1 MNAPLSRDLPE
12 HIRKALET
20 VTLDDK
26 YSLDYGQAFMSGVQA
41 LVKLPMLQRVRDQ
54 RAGKNTAGFIS
65 GYRGS
70 PLGTYD
76 QSLVKAEKYLKAHHI
91 VFQPGVNEELAATA
105 LWGTQ
110 QLGFAPPGSN
120 KYDGVFGIWY
130 GKGPG
135 VDRCSDVF
143 KHANMAGTTP
153 WGGVIAVAGDD
164 HISKSSTAAHQSDHI
179 FKACGTPVFFPAN
192 VQEIL
197 DLGIHAFAMSRFS
210 GVWAGMKTIQEIVE
224 SSATAMIDPDRVQ
237 IKIPTDFVI
246 PPGGLHIRWPDAAL
260 EQEARL
266 FDYKWYAALAYIR
279 ANRLNYNVIEGKNDR
294 FGIIASGKAFND
306 TRQALLDL
314 GLDDPTCRRL
324 GIRLH
329 KVGVVWPL
337 EAQLTRE
344 FATGLQE
351 ILVVEEKRQVIEY
364 QLKEELYN
372 WRPDVRP
379 TVLGKFN
386 EVETGDQYGSGGEWS
401 MPNPTANTL
410 LRANADLSP
419 AIIARAIAQ
428 RVKKLGVDADIAAR
442 IDAQLAILNAKES
455 AMQVLE
461 LASGKGPERQPWFC
475 SGCPHN
481 TSTKVPDGSRA
492 MAGIGCHFMTIW
504 MDRATVGFTQM
515 GGEGVPWV
523 GQQPFSHDQH
533 MFANLGDGTYFHS
546 GLLAVR
552 QSIAAGVNIT
562 YKILYNDAVAMT
574 GGQQIGE
581 RPEGH
586 SVVQIAQSMRA
597 EGAIKIVVVTDE
609 PEKYADVKGLP
620 EGIAIEH
627 RDELDRIQRACREIK
642 GTTVIIYDQT
652 CATEKRRRRKR
663 GTMVDPAKR
672 VVINELVCEGC
683 GDCGVQSNCM
693 SVEPLETEF
702 GRKRQINQSTCN
714 KDISCVKGF
723 CPSFVTVEGGSLK
736 KKAKPPASGTRDA
749 WPELPTPRIAQAEE
763 VPGGVWGIIV
773 AGVGGTGVIT
783 IGQLLGVAAHL
794 EGKGVVT
801 QDAGGLAQKGGA
813 TWSHVLIGVNQDD
826 IRTTRV
832 GMASADLVLGCDPI
846 VVAGKET
853 LLRMRPGRTH
863 VALNSNSAPTAAF
876 VKNADWS
883 NPGEQCVADIAT
895 IVGTDGLGAFDAD
908 ALATRMLGDSIY
920 TNPMML
926 GFAWQ
931 KGWIPLELASLMRAI
946 ELNGVAV
953 ANNKLAFEWGRRAA
967 NDPAAVHKLLA
978 PSQVIA
984 FAPRNQQT
992 LDAMV
997 NSRVEFLTL
1006 YQNAAYARDY
1016 AAFVAK
1022 VRAAEQALGHGDK
1035 LPLSEAVARYLFK
1048 LMAYKDE
1055 YEVARLHTD
1064 AAFLNKVHAMFEG
1077 DFKLNYH
1084 LAPPLLARKNDKGEL
1099 QKSSF
1104 GPWVRVGFRAL
1115 ASLKGL
1121 RGSALDVFGR
1131 TEERRTERAL
1141 IGEYRAEIAAMLPAL
1156 SAGNRDVAAAFA
1168 RVPEQIRGYGHVKAR
1183 HLVAA
1188 RKQWALLVAQYQQPQ
1203 SPPQARVA

>member
-26 YSLDYGQAFMSGVQA
+26 YSLEYGQAFMSGVQA
-41 LVKLPMLQRVRDQ
+41 LVRLPMLQRVRDM
-54 RAGKNTAGFIS
+54 RVGKNTAGFIS

-76 QSLVKAEKYLKAHHI
+76 QSLQKAEKYLKAHHV

-164 HISKSSTAAHQSDHI
+164 HVAKSSTAAHQSDHI

-237 IKIPTDFVI
+237 IKIPTDFPM
-246 PPGGLHIRWPDAAL
+246 PPGGVHIRWPDAAL
-260 EQEARL
+260 DQEARL
-266 FDYKWYAALAYIR
+266 FDTKWYAALAYIR

-294 FGIIASGKAFND
+294 FGLIASGKAFND
-306 TRQALLDL
+306 TRQALADL
-314 GLDDPTCRRL
+314 GLDDATCQRL

-386 EVETGDQYGSGGEWS
+386 EVDGEDRYGAGGEWS

-428 RVKKLGVDADIAAR
+428 RLKKLGIDADTTAR
-442 IDAQLAILNAKES
+442 IDAQLAILSAKETS
-455 AMQVLE
+455 MQVLE
-461 LASGKGPERQPWFC
+461 VSTSAAIRQPWFC

-481 TSTKVPDGSRA
+481 TSTQVPEGSRA
-492 MAGIGCHFMTIW
+492 MAGIGCHFMSIW
-504 MDRATVGFTQM
+504 MDRSTTGFTQM

-574 GGQQIGE
+574 GGQQVGE

-597 EGAIKIVVVTDE
+597 EGAIKITIVTDE
-609 PEKYADVKGLP
+609 PEKYVGVKGIP
-620 EGIAIEH
+620 DGISIQH
-627 RDELDRIQRACREIK
+627 RDALDAVQREFREIK

-663 GTMVDPAKR
+663 GTLVDPAKR

-683 GDCGVQSNCM
+683 GDCSVQSNCI
-693 SVEPLETEF
+693 SVEPLETEL

-714 KDISCVKGF
+714 KDLSCVKGF

-736 KKAKPPASGTRDA
+736 KRSKPQSSDATGSWPALPQ
-749 WPELPTPRIAQAEE
+749 PEVADVHSA
-763 VPGGVWGIIV
+763 PGGVWGIVV

-794 EGKGVVT
+794 EGKGIVT

-813 TWSHVLIGVNQDD
+813 TWSHVLIGAMQDA

-832 GMASADLVLGCDPI
+832 GMASADLILGCDPI

-863 VALNSNSAPTAAF
+863 VALNAVSTPTAAF
-876 VKNADWS
+876 VKNANWV
-883 NPGEQCVADIAT
+883 NPSEQCLVDIAHA
-895 IVGTDGLGAFDAD
+895 VGAEHVGAFDAD
-908 ALATRMLGDSIY
+908 AVAVKVLGDSIY

-931 KGWIPLELASLMRAI
+931 KGWIPLQLESLMRAI
-946 ELNGVAV
+946 ELNAVAV
-953 ANNKLAFEWGRRAA
+953 AQNKLAFEWGRRAA
-967 NDPAAVHKLLA
+967 QDVDAVKRALN
-978 PSQVIA
+978 PGQVIA
-984 FAPRNQQT
+984 FSPRQKQS
-992 LDAMV
+992 LDDLVAH
-997 NSRVEFLTL
+997 RVAFLRE
-1006 YQNAAYARDY
+1006 YQNAAYAQQYLD
-1016 AAFVAK
+1016 FVSK
-1022 VRAAEQALGHGDK
+1022 VRAAEQGMGVAEK
-1035 LPLSEAVARYLFK
+1035 LPLTEAVARYLFK

-1055 YEVARLHTD
+1055 YEVARLYTD
-1064 AAFLNKVHAMFEG
+1064 PAFQAKVNAMFEG
-1077 DFKLNYH
+1077 DFKLHYH
-1084 LAPPLLARKNDKGEL
+1084 LAPPMLARTNDKGEL
-1099 QKSSF
+1099 QKTSF
-1104 GPWVRVGFRAL
+1104 GPWMRLGFRLL
-1115 ASLKGL
+1115 APMKVL
-1121 RGSALDVFGR
+1121 RGSALDVFGK
-1131 TEERRTERAL
+1131 TEERRQERAL
-1141 IGEYRAEIAAMLPAL
+1141 IQEYRAAIEGMLPLL
-1156 SAGNRDVAAAFA
+1156 SPANRDVAAAFA
-1168 RVPEQIRGYGHVKAR
+1168 RVPEQIRGFGHVKAR

-1188 RKQWALLVAQYQQPQ
+1188 RTQWDLLQTQFHAPKQ
-1203 SPPQARVA
+1203 QAA

>member
-1 MNAPLSRDLPE
+1 MNAPLPE

-20 VTLDDK
+20 VSLDDK
-26 YSLDYGQAFMSGVQA
+26 YALDHGRAFMSGVQA
-41 LVKLPMLQRVRDQ
+41 LVRLPMLQRTRDAL
-54 RAGKNTAGFIS
+54 AGKSTAGFIS

-70 PLGTYD
+70 PLGGYD
-76 QSLVKAEKYLKAHHI
+76 QALVKAAKYLKAQNI

-105 LWGTQ
+105 IWGTQ
-110 QLGFAPPGSN
+110 QLGFAPPGTN
-120 KYDGVFGIWY
+120 RFDGVFGIWY

-164 HISKSSTAAHQSDHI
+164 HVAKSSTAAHQSDHI
-179 FKACGTPVFFPAN
+179 FKACGLPVFFPAD

-197 DLGIHAFAMSRFS
+197 DMGIHAFAMSRFS

-224 SSATAMIDPDRVQ
+224 SSSTAEIDPHRVQ
-237 IKIPTDFVI
+237 IVLPTDFEM
-246 PPGGLHIRWPDAAL
+246 PPGGVHIRWPDHAL
-260 EQEARL
+260 DQEARL

-279 ANRLNYNVIEGKNDR
+279 ANKLNRTVIEGPNDR
-294 FGIIASGKAFND
+294 LGLIASGKAYND

-314 GLDDPTCRRL
+314 GLDDAACRQL

-337 EAQLTRE
+337 DAQLTRA

-379 TVLGKFN
+379 NVYGKFR
-386 EVETGDQYGSGGEWS
+386 EVEGDFSGGEWS
-401 MPNPTANTL
+401 MPNPAANTL

-419 AIIARAIAQ
+419 AMIARAIAQ
-428 RVKKLGVDADIAAR
+428 RLLRLGVDGDMRAR
-442 IDAQLAILNAKES
+442 IDAQLAILQAKET
-455 AMQVLE
+455 AMQVLQ
-461 LASGKGPERQPWFC
+461 AGAAPGADRAPWFC

-481 TSTKVPDGSRA
+481 TSTKVPEGSRA
-492 MAGIGCHFMTIW
+492 MAGIGCHFMAIW
-504 MDRATVGFTQM
+504 MDRSTLGFTQM

-523 GQQPFSHDQH
+523 GQQPFTTDQH
-533 MFANLGDGTYFHS
+533 MFANVGDGTYFHS
-546 GLLAVR
+546 GLLAIR

-574 GGQQIGE
+574 GGQQVGE

-586 SVVQIAQSMRA
+586 SVTQIAQSMRA
-597 EGAIKIVVVTDE
+597 EGAVQIVVVTDE
-609 PEKYADVKGLP
+609 PEKYAGVKLV
-620 EGIAIEH
+620 EGVAVQH
-627 RDELDRIQRACREIK
+627 RDQLDAIQRQFREIK

-663 GTMVDPAKR
+663 GSLVDPARR

-683 GDCGVQSNCM
+683 GDCSVQSNCL

-714 KDISCVKGF
+714 KDLSCLKGF
-723 CPSFVTVEGGSLK
+723 CPSFVTVEGGQLR
-736 KKAKPPASGTRDA
+736 KKARDKALSPFDLPALPEPVAAAAVQPDA
-749 WPELPTPRIAQAEE
+749 A
-763 VPGGVWGIIV
+763 WGIVV

-794 EGKGVVT
+794 EGKGIVT

-813 TWSHVLIGVNQDD
+813 TWSHVLIAPTQEA

-832 GMASADLVLGCDPI
+832 GMAGADLVIGCDPI
-846 VVAGKET
+846 VSAGKET
-853 LLRMRPGRTH
+853 LLRMREGRTH
-863 VALNSNSAPTAAF
+863 VALNSNSTPTAAF
-876 VKNADWS
+876 VRNANWQNPAQACADAIAAAVGAQGVASFNAD
-883 NPGEQCVADIAT
+883 AAAT
-895 IVGTDGLGAFDAD
+895 KL
-908 ALATRMLGDSIY
+908 LGDSIY

-931 KGWIPLELASLMRAI
+931 KGWIPLERASLLRAI
-946 ELNGVAV
+946 ELNAVAV
-953 ANNKLAFEWGRRAA
+953 EQNKAAFEWGRRAA
-967 NDPAAVHKLLA
+967 HDWASVEKLLTPA
-978 PSQVIA
+978 QVLQ
-984 FAPRNQQT
+984 FRPRET
-992 LDAMV
+992 LEDLVAR
-997 NSRVEFLTL
+997 RVEFLTG
-1006 YQNAAYARDY
+1006 YQDAAYAQRYRD
-1016 AAFVAK
+1016 FVEK
-1022 VRAAEQALGHGDK
+1022 VRQREAALGK
-1035 LPLSEAVARYLFK
+1035 TQLSEAVARYLFK

-1064 AAFLNKVHAMFEG
+1064 TRFLGRIDAMFEG
-1077 DFKLNYH
+1077 DFKLHYH
-1084 LAPPLLARKNDKGEL
+1084 MAPPLLAQRNDKGEL
-1099 QKSSF
+1099 QKQRF
-1104 GPWVRVGFRAL
+1104 GPAMLTGFRVL
-1115 ASLKGL
+1115 ARLKGL
-1121 RGSALDVFGR
+1121 RGTAWDLFGR
-1131 TEERRTERAL
+1131 TAERREERAL
-1141 IGEYRAEIAAMLPAL
+1141 IGEYTACIEELLATLDADRLAAAVEIA
-1156 SAGNRDVAAAFA
+1156 RI
-1168 RVPEQIRGYGHVKAR
+1168 PEQIRGYGHVKAR
-1183 HLVAA
+1183 HLKAA
-1188 RKQWALLVAQYQQPQ
+1188 RASWEAAMARWRAG
-1203 SPPQARVA
+1203 PQADAPASQPRSVGRA

>member
-1 MNAPLSRDLPE
+1 MNAPLNLDLPE
-12 HIRKALET
+12 HIRKALES

-26 YSLDYGQAFMSGVQA
+26 YSLDYGRAFMSGVQA

-54 RAGKNTAGFIS
+54 RLGKNTAGFIS

-70 PLGTYD
+70 PLGSYD

-197 DLGIHAFAMSRFS
+197 DLGLHAFAMSRFS

-224 SSATAMIDPDRVQ
+224 SSATVMIDPDRVR
-237 IKIPTDFVI
+237 IVTPTDFAI
-246 PPGGLHIRWPDAAL
+246 PEGGLHIRWPDAAL
-260 EQEARL
+260 AQEARL

-279 ANRLNYNVIEGKNDR
+279 ANRLNYNVIEGPNDR
-294 FGIIASGKAFND
+294 FGLIASGKAYND

-314 GLDDPTCRRL
+314 GLDDATCQRV

-329 KVGVVWPL
+329 KVSVVWPL

-372 WRPDVRP
+372 WRADVRP

-386 EVETGDQYGSGGEWS
+386 EVETADHFGAGGEWS

-428 RVKKLGVDADIAAR
+428 RIKKLGLDADIAAR
-442 IDAQLAILNAKES
+442 IDTQLAILQAKEAS
-455 AMQVLE
+455 MHAIE
-461 LASGKGPERQPWFC
+461 LRSGDGPQRQPWFC

-481 TSTKVPDGSRA
+481 TSTQVPEGSRA

-523 GQQPFSHDQH
+523 GQQPFSNERH

-574 GGQQIGE
+574 GGQQVGE

-586 SVVQIAQSMRA
+586 SVIQIAHSMRS
-597 EGAIKIVVVTDE
+597 EGAKKIVVVTDE
-609 PEKYADVKGLP
+609 PEKYVVADLP
-620 EGIAIEH
+620 EGINVEH
-627 RDELDRIQRACREIK
+627 RDELDRIQREFREIA

-663 GTMVDPAKR
+663 GTLVDPAKR

-683 GDCGVQSNCM
+683 GDCSVQSNCI

-723 CPSFVTVEGGSLK
+723 CPSLVTVEGGKLRK
-736 KKAKPPASGTRDA
+736 TRGAQSGSVAPQQLA
-749 WPELPTPRIAQAEE
+749 WPQLAEPE
-763 VPGGVWGIIV
+763 PLHVLQNQGDAWGIIV

-794 EGKGVVT
+794 EGKGIVT

-813 TWSHVLIGVNQDD
+813 TWSHVLIGASQDD

-832 GMASADLVLGCDPI
+832 GMACADLVIGCDPI

-853 LLRMRPGRTH
+853 LMRTRAGRTH

-876 VKNADWS
+876 VQNANWV
-883 NPGEQCVADIAT
+883 NPGERCVADIASA
-895 IVGTDGLGAFDAD
+895 VGPDSVGNFDAD
-908 ALATRMLGDSIY
+908 ALATQMLGDNIY

-931 KGWIPLELASLMRAI
+931 KGWIPLGLASLMRAI
-946 ELNGVAV
+946 ELNAVAV
-953 ANNKLAFEWGRRAA
+953 DNNKLAFEWGRRAA
-967 NDPAAVHKLLA
+967 QDTAAVARALA
-978 PSQVIA
+978 PAQVVT
-984 FAPRNQQT
+984 FTQRDKQT
-992 LDAMV
+992 LQALV
-997 NSRVEFLTL
+997 QRRVEFLTA
-1006 YQNAAYARDY
+1006 YQNAAYARSY
-1016 AAFVAK
+1016 QSFVEL
-1022 VRAAEQALGHGDK
+1022 VRTAELARCAPADASACGA
-1035 LPLSEAVARYLFK
+1035 LPLTEAVARYLFK

-1064 AAFLNKVHAMFEG
+1064 PAFSARLNAMFEG
-1077 DFKLNYH
+1077 DFKVHYH
-1084 LAPPLLARKNDKGEL
+1084 LAPPLLATQNDRGEL
-1099 QKSSF
+1099 QKSPF
-1104 GPWVRVGFRAL
+1104 GPWMHTAFKLL
-1115 ASLKGL
+1115 APLKVL
-1121 RGSALDVFGR
+1121 RGTPLDFFGYSA
-1131 TEERRTERAL
+1131 ERREERAL
-1141 IGEYRAEIAAMLPAL
+1141 IAWYRDDIEARLGTLELA
-1156 SAGNRDVAAAFA
+1156 NRDAAVALA
-1168 RVPEQIRGYGHVKAR
+1168 RLPEQIRGFGHVKAR
-1183 HLVAA
+1183 HLAAA
-1188 RKQWALLVAQYQQPQ
+1188 REQRELLQKQ
-1203 SPPQARVA
+1203 